1 MVGSSVL
8 RYLKKKRKKL
18 KLFVK
23 NRKELDLT
31 DQKKTRTYLNQIK
44 PDLVVIAAAKVGG
57 IYANQNF
64 PVEFSYENTM
74 IASNLIK
81 GSYDTGVKRL
91 IYLGSSCIYPKDS
104 PIPIKE
110 EYLLKK
116 SLEPTNEA
124 YAISKIFGLKL
135 CQYFNN
141 QYGTD
146 YRCLMPTNLFGL
158 FDTYHPLNSHVI
170 PSLIERM
177 HKAKVDGSP
186 YMKVWGTGSPKRE
199 FLYTEDL
206 ARAIYKIMF
215 ISKKKYYSNL
225 TPLTNFY
232 NVGSGYDIS
241 IKKLVKILKEVIQY
255 KGDIIFDKSKPD
267 GVKRKLMDSSKIFNL
282 GWMPKYNL
290 KTALDYTYIDY
301 LKNFEKHN

>member
-206 ARAIYKIMF
+206 ARAIYKTMF